1 MKVAL
6 FGAGRIGKVH
16 AASIKTDPRSELV
29 AVTDVVTDAAQALAD
44 EHGIVSRPAG
54 DILADTSIDAILI
67 ASSTNT
73 HADLIEA
80 GVKAG
85 KAIFCEKPIDLDLER
100 ALKVRQIAR
109 HHDKPMMMGF
119 NRRFDPNFAA
129 LKAALDAGEI
139 GKGELLTVTSYD
151 PAPPPAS
158 YIKVS
163 GGLYR
168 DMMIHDFDMCA
179 FLFGMPKTVTAHGSC
194 LVDPAIGAAGDIDT
208 AVVVLTYA
216 DGRLATI
223 RNSRRAPYGYDQR
236 VEVLGSQGALAVR
249 NEVENSVEKSTAGGV
264 VSSKPVY
271 FFLERYMR
279 AFAIEWA
286 GFVGSCLDGTP
297 VPASIQ
303 DGVNALALAEA
314 ANRSLAEGRPV
325 EVTAGMTGG

>member
-16 AASIKTDPRSELV
+16 AASIKMDPRSDLV
-29 AVTDVVTDAAQALAD
+29 AVTDVMTDAADALAQ
-44 EHGIVSRPAG
+44 EHGIAARPAEA
-54 DILADTSIDAILI
+54 ILADPAIDAMLI

-85 KAIFCEKPIDLDLER
+85 KAIFCEKPIDLSLSR
-100 ALKVRQIAR
+100 AQAVRAVAA
-109 HHDKPMMMGF
+109 HHDRPMMMGF

-129 LKAALDAGEI
+129 LKAALAGGEI
-139 GKGELLTVTSYD
+139 GKGELLAVTSYD
-151 PAPPPAS
+151 PAPPPVS

-179 FLFGMPKTVTAHGSC
+179 FLFGMPRTVMAHGSC
-194 LVDPAIGAAGDIDT
+194 LVDGEIGAAGDIDT

-236 VEVLGSQGALAVR
+236 VEVLGADGTLSAE
-249 NEVENSVEKSTAGGV
+249 NEIENTLVKSTTAGV
-264 VSSKPVY
+264 QSAKPVY

-279 AFAIEWA
+279 AYAIEWSA
-286 GFVGSCLDGTP
+286 FVDAVVDGAP
-297 VPASIQ
+297 VPATIE

-325 EVTAGMTGG
+325 DVADVMGA

>member
-16 AASIKTDPRSELV
+16 AASIRMDPRSELV
-29 AVTDVVTDAAQALAD
+29 SVTDVMTEAAEALAE
-44 EHGIVSRPAG
+44 EHHIAVGSAD
-54 DILADTSIDAILI
+54 DIFADPTIDAILI

-85 KAIFCEKPIDLDLER
+85 KAIFCEKPIDLDLAR
-100 ALKVRQIAR
+100 AHAVRKIAKG
-109 HHDKPMMMGF
+109 HDKPVMMGF
-119 NRRFDPNFAA
+119 NRRFDPSFAA
-129 LKAALDAGEI
+129 LKTALDAGDV
-139 GKGELLTVTSYD
+139 GQGHLLSVTSYD
-151 PAPPPAS
+151 PAPPPVS

-168 DMMIHDFDMCA
+168 DMMIHDFDICA
-179 FLFGMPKTVTAHGSC
+179 FLFGMPKSVMAHGSC
-194 LVDPAIGAAGDIDT
+194 LIDPDIGAAGDIDT
-208 AVVVLTYA
+208 AVVVLTYE

-236 VEVLGSQGALAVR
+236 VEVLGSKGALAVE
-249 NEVENSVEKSTAGGV
+249 NEIQNKVVKATSDGV
-264 VSSKPVY
+264 VSAKPVH

-279 AFAIEWA
+279 AYAIEWSA
-286 GFVGSCLDGTP
+286 FVDACVDGKP
-297 VPASIQ
+297 VPATVQ

-314 ANRSLAEGRPV
+314 ANRSLATGSPV
-325 EVTAGMTGG
+325 EVTKDLTGG

>member
-16 AASIKTDPRSELV
+16 AASIRMDPRSELV
-29 AVTDVVTDAAQALAD
+29 AVTDVLGAAAEALAR
-44 EHGIVSRPAG
+44 EHGVAARDAD
-54 DILADTSIDAILI
+54 DILADSSIGAILI

-80 GVKAG
+80 GAKAG
-85 KAIFCEKPIDLDLER
+85 KAIFCEKPIDLDLAR
-100 ALKVRQIAR
+100 ALKVGEIAAG
-109 HHDKPMMMGF
+109 HDKPVMMGF
-119 NRRFDPNFAA
+119 NRRFDPHFAG

-139 GKGELLTVTSYD
+139 GRAEMLAVTSFD
-151 PAPPPAS
+151 PAPPPVE

-179 FLFGMPKTVTAHGSC
+179 FLFGMPETVMAHGSN
-194 LVDPAIGAAGDIDT
+194 LVDPAIGAAGDVDT

-236 VEVLGSQGALAVR
+236 IEVLGSEGLLSAE
-249 NEVENSVEKSTAGGV
+249 NERETTVSRATSAGV
-264 VSSKPVY
+264 VSAKPVY

-279 AFAIEWA
+279 AYAVEWA
-286 GFVGSCLDGTP
+286 AFVDAVEGGKP
-297 VPASIQ
+297 VPATVQ

-325 EVTAGMTGG
+325 AVAPLLVA

>member
-16 AASIKTDPRSELV
+16 AASIRMDPRSELV
-29 AVTDVVTDAAQALAD
+29 AVTDVMTDAAEALAK
-44 EHGIVSRPAG
+44 EYNIAARSAEA
-54 DILADTSIDAILI
+54 ILADDSIDAILI

-73 HADLIEA
+73 HADLIDA
-80 GVKAG
+80 GVKAD
-85 KAIFCEKPIDLDLER
+85 KAIFCEKPIDLSLDR
-100 ALKVRQIAR
+100 ALGVRKIAAD
-109 HHDKPMMMGF
+109 HDKPMMMGF

-129 LKAALDAGEI
+129 LKAALDAGDV
-139 GKGELLTVTSYD
+139 GKGELLSVTSYD
-151 PAPPPAS
+151 PAPPPVS

-179 FLFGMPKTVTAHGSC
+179 FLFGMPRTVMAHGSC
-194 LVDPAIGAAGDIDT
+194 LVDPEIGEAGDVDT
-208 AVVVLTYA
+208 AVVVLTYD
-216 DGRLATI
+216 DGRIATI

-236 VEVLGSQGALAVR
+236 VEVLGAKGTIEAQ
-249 NEVENSVEKSTAGGV
+249 NEIENTVIATTEAGRI
-264 VSSKPVY
+264 SAKPVY

-279 AFAIEWA
+279 AYAVEWSA
-286 GFVGSCLDGTP
+286 FVDACVDGKA
-297 VPASIQ
+297 VPATIQ

-325 EVTAGMTGG
+325 TVTPEMTGA